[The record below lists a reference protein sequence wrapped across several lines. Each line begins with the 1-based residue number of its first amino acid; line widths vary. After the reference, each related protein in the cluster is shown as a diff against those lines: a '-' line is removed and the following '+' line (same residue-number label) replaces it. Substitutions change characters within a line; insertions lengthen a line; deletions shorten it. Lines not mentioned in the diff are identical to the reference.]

1 MHSCPWENQI
11 DDYLLNRLDES
22 ERTRF
27 EEHYFNCAACFGALQ
42 ERDLLVRAVKAAGA
56 PVSAAAPARRRE
68 AGIRILRPWMA
79 AAAGVLVLGIVV
91 GPGLFH
97 KRSAWTPPTA
107 DTVRGGAIVAVSPRG
122 DAPEAPAALEWKP
135 LAEGIEYSV
144 TLSGPG
150 VEWSSGRTR
159 QSNIDLP
166 EKIRGALRPGA
177 DYHWQVKAFA
187 PQGYFTGNSET
198 LTFRIAR

>member
-11 DDYLLNRLDES
+11 DDYLLKRLEES
-22 ERTRF
+22 ERDRF
-27 EEHYFNCAACFGALQ
+27 EEHYFNCAACFGAL
-42 ERDLLVRAVKAAGA
+42 EGRDLLVRAVKAAGA
-56 PVSAAAPARRRE
+56 PVPAAEPARRRE

-79 AAAGVLVLGIVV
+79 AAAAVLVLGIVF

-97 KRSAWTPPTA
+97 KRAAWTPPTA
-107 DTVRGGAIVAVSPRG
+107 DTVRGGAIVAVAPRG

-135 LAEGIEYSV
+135 MAEGIEYSV

-150 VEWSSGRTR
+150 VEWSGRTR

-177 DYHWQVKAFA
+177 DYRWQVKAFA

-198 LTFRIAR
+198 LTFRILR

>member
-1 MHSCPWENQI
+1 MRLCPWENQI
-11 DDYLLNRLDES
+11 DDYLLKRLEES
-22 ERTRF
+22 ERARF
-27 EEHYFNCAACFGALQ
+27 EEHYFNCAACFRALE
-42 ERDLLVRAVKAAGA
+42 ERDLLVRAVKAAGT
-56 PVSAAAPARRRE
+56 PVPAAAPARRRA

-79 AAAGVLVLGIVV
+79 AAAVVLVLGIVF

-97 KRSAWTPPTA
+97 KRAAWTPPTD
-107 DTVRGGAIVAVSPRG
+107 DTVRGGAIAAVAPRG

-135 LAEGIEYSV
+135 MADGVEYSV

-150 VEWSSGRTR
+150 VEWSGRTR
-159 QSNIDLP
+159 QSKIDLP

-177 DYHWQVKAFA
+177 DYRWQVKAFA